1 MGCGKSKVKK
11 LTDEVK
17 IIESGH
23 HNGHLDGIP
32 NPANQEV
39 VNSVTASLNSP
50 ARASLDDS
58 PSAEDLNDPGKR
70 AKLLFQNCIEYFF
83 LKVKSP
89 EEKENRQTSCI
100 KNWIEL

>member
-1 MGCGKSKVKK
+1 MGCGKSRVKK
-11 LTDEVK
+11 LTEDEMK

-32 NPANQEV
+32 NPASQEVV

-70 AKLLFQNCIEYFF
+70 AKLLFQIMLNISF
-83 LKVKSP
+83 LK
-89 EEKENRQTSCI
+89 
-100 KNWIEL
+100 

>member
-1 MGCGKSKVKK
+1 MGCGKSKIKK
-11 LTDEVK
+11 LNDEAK

-70 AKLLFQNCIEYFF
+70 AKLLFQIMLNISF
-83 LKVKSP
+83 LK
-89 EEKENRQTSCI
+89 
-100 KNWIEL
+100 

>member
-70 AKLLFQNCIEYFF
+70 AKLLFQILLTISF
-83 LKVKSP
+83 LRHWPHLRPKQATPLLTASH
-89 EEKENRQTSCI
+89 RI
-100 KNWIEL
+100 

>member
-11 LTDEVK
+11 LTEDEVK

-32 NPANQEV
+32 NPTNQEL

-50 ARASLDDS
+50 ARASLEDS
-58 PSAEDLNDPGKR
+58 PNAADFNDPGKR
-70 AKLLFQNCIEYFF
+70 AKLVLLPKYLEGDSKYFF
-83 LKVKSP
+83 QMFVLC
-89 EEKENRQTSCI
+89 TG
-100 KNWIEL
+100 

>member
-11 LTDEVK
+11 LTGDEVK

-70 AKLLFQNCIEYFF
+70 AKLKLLFQIMLDISFS
-83 LKVKSP
+83 K
-89 EEKENRQTSCI
+89 
-100 KNWIEL
+100 